1 MKLKTLL
8 TSLGVMIAIHCM
20 AQSELP
26 YYQIPD
32 YPEKYTPGTVAARV
46 VDGLGFRYYWATEG
60 LRAIDLSFKPSVD
73 ARTSEQTLQHIHEMS
88 FNLVNATKMIPSEGS
103 KINSE
108 IPFDQLRKETLLNIQ
123 EASNIL
129 KANGDK
135 GLEAFDLI
143 FKGEDYEV
151 KYPFWNLLNGPI
163 SDCLW
168 HVGQVISFRRSSGNP
183 FNSNM
188 SVLNGKARE

>member
-1 MKLKTLL
+1 MKLLIIVLCVITY
-8 TSLGVMIAIHCM
+8 TNANGQNS
-20 AQSELP
+20 LP
-26 YYQIPD
+26 YAEIPD
-32 YPEKYTPGTVAARV
+32 YPEKYTAGTVAARV

-60 LRAIDLSFKPSVD
+60 LRPIDLEFKPSAD
-73 ARTSEQTLQHIHEMS
+73 ARTAKQTIQHIHEMS
-88 FNLVNATKMIPSEGS
+88 YNLVNATKMIPSEGS

-163 SDCLW
+163 ADCLW

-188 SVLNGKARE
+188 SVLSGKARK

>member
-1 MKLKTLL
+1 MRLILSVL
-8 TSLGVMIAIHCM
+8 FVIAFIQGRC
-20 AQSELP
+20 QESLP
-26 YYQIPD
+26 YAEIPD
-32 YPEKYTPGTVAARV
+32 YGEKYTAGTVAARV

-60 LRAIDLSFKPSVD
+60 LRPIDLMFRPSAD
-73 ARTSEQTLQHIHEMS
+73 ARTSEETLQHIHEMS
-88 FNLVNATKMIPSEGS
+88 YNLVNATKMIPSEGS

-108 IPFDQLRKETLLNIQ
+108 IPFDQLRKETLLNIR

-188 SVLNGKARE
+188 SVLSGKAKK